1 MIEKARKKAPPVN
14 LGNKGNK
21 NCPFREI
28 SGVGQ
33 RESFINTAIALISLI
48 TPISYFR
55 GEYPCP
61 TVSPT
66 YGIKMMTYKEFL
78 ELATMHKYGSPL
90 GTPKMMIFN
99 LERYQK

>member
-33 RESFINTAIALISLI
+33 RESPINKTIALISLI

-61 TVSPT
+61 TVFT
-66 YGIKMMTYKEFL
+66 
-78 ELATMHKYGSPL
+78 
-90 GTPKMMIFN
+90 N
-99 LERYQK
+99 LWNKNDDLQRVLRVSKNA

>member
-33 RESFINTAIALISLI
+33 RESPINKAIALIALISLI

-61 TVSPT
+61 TVFT
-66 YGIKMMTYKEFL
+66 
-78 ELATMHKYGSPL
+78 
-90 GTPKMMIFN
+90 N
-99 LERYQK
+99 LWNKNDDLQRVLRVSKNA